1 MKTVVNGQWREALV
15 SRTKIYVS
23 FLLSII
29 FFVQS
34 CSVPNLENPVCRDSG
49 QAVKEFYS
57 FHFGSDMKSSG
68 ENLALRE
75 NFLTDELKQK
85 LSGEPS
91 GAKDYFT
98 ATDDYPKAFRVGSC
112 AVENENKTV
121 LQVVLFWRDDTRN
134 EQREIRVET
143 IKQNDQWLINKILDE
158 SK

>member
-1 MKTVVNGQWREALV
+1 MKTVVSGQWLMG
-15 SRTKIYVS
+15 SRLKIS
-23 FLLSII
+23 FSCLLSIV

-57 FHFGSDMKSSG
+57 FHFGRDMKSSG

-75 NFLTDELKQK
+75 KFLTDELKQK
-85 LSGEPS
+85 LSGEPD

-98 ATDDYPKAFRVGSC
+98 ATDDFPKAFRVGSC
-112 AVENENKTV
+112 TVENENKTV

-143 IKQNDQWLINKILDE
+143 TKQTGEWLINKIMDE
-158 SK
+158 PK

>member
-1 MKTVVNGQWREALV
+1 MRIAVGSQHSAVSWREIFVFCLP
-15 SRTKIYVS
+15 
-23 FLLSII
+23 FLI

-57 FHFGSDMKSSG
+57 FHFGGDMKSSS

-75 NFLTDELKQK
+75 NFLTDELKRK

-143 IKQNDQWLINKILDE
+143 INQNNQWLINKVLNE
-158 SK
+158 PK